1 MKKQKEM
8 FGTVVGTHVHLCLAL
23 STLQTLCLDIG
34 LCFVLQPEVT
44 ECSFS
49 R

>member
-1 MKKQKEM
+1 M
-8 FGTVVGTHVHLCLAL
+8 FGTVVCTHVHLCLAL
-23 STLQTLCLDIG
+23 STLQTLRLDIG
-34 LCFVLQPEVT
+34 LCSVLQPEGT